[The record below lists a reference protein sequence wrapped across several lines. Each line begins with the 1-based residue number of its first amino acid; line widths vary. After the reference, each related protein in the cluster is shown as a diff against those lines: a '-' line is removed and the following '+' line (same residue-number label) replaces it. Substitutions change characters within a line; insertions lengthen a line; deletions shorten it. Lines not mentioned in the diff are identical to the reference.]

1 VKRGDIVTIAGG
13 IAIVIAFALAVQYT
27 GFLRDGQEGSPAAPP
42 VTVTELQVT
51 PIQVPVT
58 ETPMEIT
65 PSPSPSPTPANPE
78 LYRIFYTSTPLDY
91 PVFRLPEHME
101 TFGASE
107 TPWKDPDIVPFA
119 FIEEPR
125 GGLTQTFRIP
135 YGLWRMNI
143 SVDAWTKPQ
152 YARFDMVV
160 CYASDGRVI
169 DGVEILNPGSAY
181 RNVQVSD
188 TDLYI
193 IIYMQNVDR
202 FRVTFETPR
211 SYYNRVAGT

>member
-1 VKRGDIVTIAGG
+1 MEKGDIVTIAGG
-13 IAIVIAFALAVQYT
+13 VVIVIVIALAVQYT
-27 GFLRDGQEGSPAAPP
+27 GFFQTRHQESPVTLPVTAANLPEPP
-42 VTVTELQVT
+42 VH
-51 PIQVPVT
+51 VPAP
-58 ETPMEIT
+58 ETPEQVAT
-65 PSPSPSPTPANPE
+65 SPSPSPTPANPA
-78 LYRIFYTSTPLDY
+78 LYRIFYTSNPLDY
-91 PVFRLPEHME
+91 PVFRLPDNME

-107 TPWKDPDIVPFA
+107 TPWKDPDVVPFA

-135 YGLWRMNI
+135 YGLWRMNV
-143 SVDAWTKPQ
+143 SVEAWTKPQ

-169 DGVEILNPGSAY
+169 DGVEILNHGSAY

-193 IIYMQNVDR
+193 IVSMQDVDR
-202 FRVTFETPR
+202 YRITFETPR
-211 SYYNRVAGT
+211 SYYTRVAGT